1 MLSLVMSTVIKSQ
14 PCLSYLPFEDSS
26 HSHSDL
32 NFRLRMITLLA
43 RFTLK
48 VACRIVTPLAE
59 KIVRP
64 FLSWM
69 SMRLTPDVS
78 SVGCSSGD
86 EADRSA
92 PVRADAG
99 TS

>member
-1 MLSLVMSTVIKSQ
+1 MLSLVMSTVMKSQ

-26 HSHSDL
+26 HSHNSS

-43 RFTLK
+43 RLTLK
-48 VACRIVTPLAE
+48 VACRIVAPFAE

-69 SMRLTPDVS
+69 SMRLTPAVNS
-78 SVGCSSGD
+78 AGCSSG
-86 EADRSA
+86 ADGGRGA
-92 PVRADAG
+92 PGGAEPD
-99 TS
+99 T